1 MKPSPQALLEASKE
15 AGTLVTG
22 NSQELQREE
31 SPPNEN
37 TANISWGILS
47 LIHLRWVSCLPI
59 PPLAIYFLGY
69 FHEQHVCSSVT
80 KQKLFLTA
88 RQKCNRGKERKKKNL
103 ACNWR
108 QVERCSHFEILLL
121 VKCLWNIFHKRV
133 MQLGQQLWSFSSPVI
148 YSLVLGC
155 FPPREGHMKMS

>member
-15 AGTLVTG
+15 AGTG

-88 RQKCNRGKERKKKNL
+88 RQKCSRGKERKKKTLPVIEGRLRDVHTLKSSFLWNVYETFSTNEL
-103 ACNWR
+103 CNWDN
-108 QVERCSHFEILLL
+108 SFDHFHHQWYI
-121 VKCLWNIFHKRV
+121 H
-133 MQLGQQLWSFSSPVI
+133 
-148 YSLVLGC
+148 
-155 FPPREGHMKMS
+155 